1 MEPLLSVAWLWPEG
15 WSLAL
20 RSRRSEL
27 GLCKEMKLL
36 YLVSSPIGPM
46 GGHGVPLM
54 SWCTRVGQCA
64 EDRAEALQLDTGG
77 LNLYLA

>member
-1 MEPLLSVAWLWPEG
+1 MEPLLSVTWLWPEG

-36 YLVSSPIGPM
+36 YLVSSPMGPLGTWSPIHVRM
-46 GGHGVPLM
+46 H
-54 SWCTRVGQCA
+54 
-64 EDRAEALQLDTGG
+64 
-77 LNLYLA
+77 